1 MAKQEANPLV
11 DTPEP
16 PKKASSNIKI
26 LHDGNC
32 TFICAYRW
40 MHHIIY
46 IYCCMKWPGEIGPG
60 HKHDKTITKND
71 VLLEQVHAPA
81 GEFLVALPV

>member
-1 MAKQEANPLV
+1 
-11 DTPEP
+11 
-16 PKKASSNIKI
+16 
-26 LHDGNC
+26 
-32 TFICAYRW
+32 
-40 MHHIIY
+40 
-46 IYCCMKWPGEIGPG
+46 MKWPGEIGPG

>member
-1 MAKQEANPLV
+1 MATVHLYVPT
-11 DTPEP
+11 DGC
-16 PKKASSNIKI
+16 II
-26 LHDGNC
+26 L
-32 TFICAYRW
+32 Y
-40 MHHIIY
+40 IY